1 MIKNPLRKILVEST
15 KTNFIKQIVT
25 FFSIFTFIFTS
36 SVSLVFSLDVSA
48 QSNTNEIGLYFPYV
62 NRATEGRSAT
72 VKVGTNHYK
81 YNGELSSGDEIR
93 YAWQGV
99 DLNLKYKDTPN
110 SAGGYLK
117 IYRGDDSSESNFIL
131 DHGSS
136 PLPVDSLVNS
146 LKNGEN
152 NLLFVYVNSTRPE
165 IRSTK
170 VLFTFNFKGEVS
182 RPSLDIVSPPSG
194 AIFAQGID
202 RDFLLKMENFSLSPA
217 DTGDSSIGKINVY
230 YNKVD
235 KTTFLG
241 TLSSSIEDDGISL
254 VEFNSEDLDFS
265 RIPDSED
272 STLIFVL
279 TNSKGDLLN
288 VRKEL
293 SIKTNFNDTLDL
305 GLPKITITNPSDVD
319 GIPTVDG
326 DLRFILEVQNFELFE
341 GENDLN
347 NEEGVGFIQVRV
359 DGELINREDNF
370 TKESFTLN
378 EMGVDLSEKTQAEIE
393 VKLVNKDNTDLEP
406 NAEDSI
412 LVKIQANEDSEAV
425 DPADIQNNN
434 WRIVI
439 VVLTVILVVG
449 GISILIT
456 KG

>member
-1 MIKNPLRKILVEST
+1 MTKNSVKRLLLGFFKT
-15 KTNFIKQIVT
+15 KFIQQV
-25 FFSIFTFIFTS
+25 FIFLSILTLTFSGFLGFS
-36 SVSLVFSLDVSA
+36 SNLEVSA
-48 QSNTNEIGLYFPYV
+48 QSNANEIGLYFPYV

-81 YNGELSSGDEIR
+81 YNGELAAGDEIR

-99 DLNLKYKDTPN
+99 DLNLKYKNTPN
-110 SAGGYLK
+110 QAGGYLK
-117 IYRGDDSSESNFIL
+117 IYKNDDSSENNFIL

-136 PLPVDSLVNS
+136 PLPVDSLINS
-146 LKNGEN
+146 LTNGEN
-152 NLLFVYVNSTRPE
+152 NLLFVYVNSARPE
-165 IRSTK
+165 NRNTK

-182 RPSLDIVSPPSG
+182 KPSLEIISPPSG
-194 AIFAQGID
+194 AIFAQGIN
-202 RDFLLKMENFSLSPA
+202 RDFLLRLDNFSLSPA
-217 DTGDSSIGKINVY
+217 DSGDSSIGKINVY
-230 YNKVD
+230 YNRVD

-241 TLSSSIEDDGISL
+241 TLSSSIEDDGINL

-265 RIPDSED
+265 KIPDNEN

-279 TNSKGDLLN
+279 TDSKGNLLN

-293 SIKTNFNDTLDL
+293 SVKTNFNDTLDL
-305 GLPKITITNPSDVD
+305 GLPKIRIVNPTDVD

-326 DLRFILEVQNFELFE
+326 NLRFILEVENFELLE

-347 NEEGVGFIQVRV
+347 NEEGVGFIQVRI
-359 DGELINREDNF
+359 DGELINKEDNF
-370 TKESFTLN
+370 IKESFTLN
-378 EMGVDLSEKTQAEIE
+378 EMGVDLSEKTQAKVE

-412 LVKIQANEDSEAV
+412 LIKIQSSEEEQIL

>member
-1 MIKNPLRKILVEST
+1 
-15 KTNFIKQIVT
+15 
-25 FFSIFTFIFTS
+25 
-36 SVSLVFSLDVSA
+36 
-48 QSNTNEIGLYFPYV
+48 
-62 NRATEGRSAT
+62 
-72 VKVGTNHYK
+72 
-81 YNGELSSGDEIR
+81 
-93 YAWQGV
+93 
-99 DLNLKYKDTPN
+99 
-110 SAGGYLK
+110 
-117 IYRGDDSSESNFIL
+117 
-131 DHGSS
+131 
-136 PLPVDSLVNS
+136 
-146 LKNGEN
+146 
-152 NLLFVYVNSTRPE
+152 
-165 IRSTK
+165 
-170 VLFTFNFKGEVS
+170 
-182 RPSLDIVSPPSG
+182 LDIVSPPSG

-241 TLSSSIEDDGISL
+241 TLSSSIQDDGISL